1 MKSIQRVFNKIRKEN
16 PYLSDYICFAETI
29 EGKKFSK
36 QTIVR
41 HFNKLV
47 SKDDY
52 DEKDK
57 KSLLEQLFKLSQ
69 GKKKSS

>member
-16 PYLSDYICFAETI
+16 PHWSDYICFTETI
-29 EGKKFSK
+29 MGRKFSR
-36 QTIVR
+36 QIITR

-47 SKDDY
+47 DKDDY
-52 DEKDK
+52 DKKDK